1 VGDSTKRAGDS
12 QLTGGEAALQVPD
25 FKCASLL
32 VVGDVMLDS
41 YWHGKTSRISP
52 EAPVPVVSVGRE
64 EARLGGAG
72 NVAYNAAVL
81 GARTCMLGLAG
92 QDDSGD
98 RLDALLKERGITADL
113 IRVPGAR
120 TITKLRVMSQNQQL
134 IRLDFEDAFVGWDG
148 SGLMTGFLERLQQV
162 RAVIFSDYAKGML
175 RQVGLL
181 IAAARAAGK
190 PIIVDPKGT
199 DFGRYRGAT
208 VITPNYSEF
217 EAVMGKCRDEA
228 EIEARAIELR
238 EALDLSAVLITRSE
252 KGMSLFARGEA
263 PLHLPTRAQEVY
275 DVTGAGDTVVA
286 TLGAAMAAGLPLARA
301 AALSNVA
308 AGIVV
313 GKLGTA
319 TVTVPELELALRAGN
334 RATRRGICCEH
345 QLLARV
351 TQAREQ
357 GERIVMTNG
366 CFDLLHPGHIDYL
379 EKARALGDRLIVAV
393 NDDESVRRLKGS
405 QRPLNPLATR
415 MRMLAALSCVDWV
428 VSFAEDTPER
438 LYSRVLP
445 DVLVKGGDY
454 RPEDIAGAR
463 QVVAAGGEVRVLDFI
478 EGHSTTK
485 LIERIRDSR

>member
-1 VGDSTKRAGDS
+1 MNHPGPIDLQPQTPDSELPPR
-12 QLTGGEAALQVPD
+12 VPD

-41 YWHGKTSRISP
+41 YWHGSTSRISP

-81 GARTCMLGLAG
+81 GARTRMLGLAG
-92 QDDSGD
+92 EDDAGE
-98 RLDALLKERGITADL
+98 RLDALLRERGIAADL

-134 IRLDFEDAFVGWDG
+134 IRLDFEDAFAGWDG
-148 SGLMTGFLERLQQV
+148 TGLMAGFLERLNDA

-181 IAAARAAGK
+181 IAAARACGK
-190 PIIVDPKGT
+190 PVIVDPKGS
-199 DFGRYRGAT
+199 DFDRYRGAT
-208 VITPNYSEF
+208 VITPNFSEF
-217 EAVMGKCRDEA
+217 EAVVGQCKNEA
-228 EIEARAIELR
+228 DIASRAVALR
-238 EALDLSAVLITRSE
+238 ESLNLSAVLITRSE
-252 KGMSLFARGEA
+252 KGMSLFAKGAA

-286 TLGAAMAAGLPLARA
+286 TLGAAMAAGMPIAQA
-301 AALSNVA
+301 AALANVA

-319 TVTVPELELALRAGN
+319 TVTVPELELALRTGT
-334 RATRRGICCEH
+334 RASSRGICCEH

-379 EKARALGDRLIVAV
+379 EKARSLGDRLIVAV
-393 NDDESVRRLKGS
+393 NDDDSVRRLKGS
-405 QRPLNPLATR
+405 ERPLNPLSSR

-428 VSFAEDTPER
+428 VAFSEDTPER
-438 LYSRVLP
+438 LYERVLP

-454 RPEDIAGAR
+454 RPDDIAGGR
-463 QVVAAGGEVRVLDFI
+463 QVRAAGGEVRVVDFVD
-478 EGHSTTK
+478 GFSTTS
-485 LIERIRDSR
+485 LIERIRSTV